1 MAAILKK
8 GAFLNFQMATQ
19 LQKIVPV
26 AIKTDKRT
34 PIAFISFDFIIFL
47 GPTPTC
53 RCRMAAILKND
64 RHFGFSNGQSGKF
77 DLKVAKNLSCVYHN
91 FNECSIISYTI
102 RCKRVIKL
110 YIITYSSCFGRWEKV
125 KIKSVT

>member
-1 MAAILKK
+1 MLMQNGSHLKK
-8 GAFLNFQMATQ
+8 RRLFEFSNGYTTA
-19 LQKIVPV
+19 KKVPV

-53 RCRMAAILKND
+53 RCRMAAILKTG

-91 FNECSIISYTI
+91 FNDCSIISYTI
-102 RCKRVIKL
+102 RCKLDSLLKE
-110 YIITYSSCFGRWEKV
+110 S
-125 KIKSVT
+125 